1 MVRYRA
7 VARRPGDRVVRL
19 QDGAR
24 EGALGHRGPGGRR
37 PAGPEAQAARQRR
50 RGNGHRRRRPPPAD
64 LDRGR
69 RRSQRLRHRPR
80 AVERPRVSHAG
91 PARGLQPGRAA
102 GRDRPRAGPR
112 EEPRRAPDDHAGGLG
127 GGRGRDARRR
137 HAGAAGWH
145 QGGRER
151 RGGLARRQEGRRR
164 CAPPHPARGVD
175 RFLDPGATHHPAT
188 RHRREPQAR
197 VLGRRDER
205 PVYAQ
210 PARPR
215 ERPAEDRERRRAH
228 REDQAWCRSLVH
240 RGPFG
245 AAVHGP
251 RGLRRRPHREPSP
264 DGEADRYSARD
275 GLRADQE
282 RRRRRLVTGWL
293 GRRGL
298 RTIHEFRTR
307 LARYHFQQRGL
318 AKAALATAPAVQA
331 AMIRHAREHGLTEAD
346 VRRRVDRYIDEI
358 VPQLNVLSYY
368 KIGYN
373 FAKIIL
379 NLLYRVTVDYQ
390 DEAALERIPKQDVVV
405 YLMNHRSNVDYV
417 VLAYVLA
424 YGAHVS
430 YAVGEWARVWPLE
443 YVFKSFG
450 SCFVR
455 RGFREPL
462 YHAVLERYVH
472 LITKNRVTQG
482 FFPEGRLSRDGRL
495 APPKLG
501 LLGYVC
507 RTLLDPPLP

>member
-1 MVRYRA
+1 M
-7 VARRPGDRVVRL
+7 
-19 QDGAR
+19 
-24 EGALGHRGPGGRR
+24 
-37 PAGPEAQAARQRR
+37 
-50 RGNGHRRRRPPPAD
+50 
-64 LDRGR
+64 
-69 RRSQRLRHRPR
+69 
-80 AVERPRVSHAG
+80 
-91 PARGLQPGRAA
+91 
-102 GRDRPRAGPR
+102 
-112 EEPRRAPDDHAGGLG
+112 
-127 GGRGRDARRR
+127 
-137 HAGAAGWH
+137 
-145 QGGRER
+145 
-151 RGGLARRQEGRRR
+151 
-164 CAPPHPARGVD
+164 
-175 RFLDPGATHHPAT
+175 
-188 RHRREPQAR
+188 
-197 VLGRRDER
+197 
-205 PVYAQ
+205 
-210 PARPR
+210 
-215 ERPAEDRERRRAH
+215 
-228 REDQAWCRSLVH
+228 
-240 RGPFG
+240 
-245 AAVHGP
+245 
-251 RGLRRRPHREPSP
+251 
-264 DGEADRYSARD
+264 
-275 GLRADQE
+275 
-282 RRRRRLVTGWL
+282 TGWL
-293 GRRGL
+293 GRRAL

-307 LARYHFQQRGL
+307 LARYHLQQRGL
-318 AKAALATAPAVQA
+318 AKAALATDPAVQA

-450 SCFVR
+450 SYFVR

-501 LLGYVC
+501 LLDYVC
-507 RTLLDPPLP
+507 RTLLDPEFTSDIWFVPVAINFDRVLEDRALIRELVDERDRPGRLSQVWTVAGYLASNAFRLLTGRLKRYGRAAVNFGAPLSLRQWLQAAGPPVLELPKEQRLAELETLARELMARIGAIIPVTPVPLAAAALLSFEQTVIPRRSVLERMDQLRDRLHDVNAKVVRGDARILDVWDRAWRMLRMRRLAVQDGESLVVLPHGRPLLEFYANSIAHLLPIRRPRVPFHKEHETDPGLPKLRRQQSR

>member
-1 MVRYRA
+1 
-7 VARRPGDRVVRL
+7 
-19 QDGAR
+19 
-24 EGALGHRGPGGRR
+24 
-37 PAGPEAQAARQRR
+37 
-50 RGNGHRRRRPPPAD
+50 
-64 LDRGR
+64 
-69 RRSQRLRHRPR
+69 
-80 AVERPRVSHAG
+80 
-91 PARGLQPGRAA
+91 
-102 GRDRPRAGPR
+102 
-112 EEPRRAPDDHAGGLG
+112 
-127 GGRGRDARRR
+127 
-137 HAGAAGWH
+137 
-145 QGGRER
+145 
-151 RGGLARRQEGRRR
+151 
-164 CAPPHPARGVD
+164 
-175 RFLDPGATHHPAT
+175 
-188 RHRREPQAR
+188 
-197 VLGRRDER
+197 
-205 PVYAQ
+205 
-210 PARPR
+210 
-215 ERPAEDRERRRAH
+215 
-228 REDQAWCRSLVH
+228 
-240 RGPFG
+240 
-245 AAVHGP
+245 
-251 RGLRRRPHREPSP
+251 
-264 DGEADRYSARD
+264 
-275 GLRADQE
+275 
-282 RRRRRLVTGWL
+282 VTGWL
-293 GRRGL
+293 GRRAL

-307 LARYHFQQRGL
+307 LARYHLQQRGL
-318 AKAALATAPAVQA
+318 AKAALATDPAVQA

-450 SCFVR
+450 SYFVR

-501 LLGYVC
+501 LLDYVC
-507 RTLLDPPLP
+507 RTLLDPEFTSDIWFVPVAINFDRVLEDRALIRELVDERDRPGRLSQVWTVAGYLASNAFRLLTGRLKRYGRAAVNFGAPLSLRQWLQAAGPPVLELPKEQRLAELETLARELMARIGAIIPVTPVPLAAAALLSFEQTVIPRRSVLERMDQLRDRLHDVNAKVVRGDARILDVWDRAWRMLRMRRLAVQDGESLVVLPHGRPLLEFYANSIAHLLPIRRPRVPFHKEHETDPGLPKLRRQQSR